1 MSTHTFIKKH
11 KSLIQNIDGNLDQ
24 AVITLMLEDG
34 RLAFYWFDEGK
45 YIKHVIKG
53 E

>member
-1 MSTHTFIKKH
+1 MGINSFIRRNKT
-11 KSLIQNIDGNLDQ
+11 NILNMDGNLDQ
-24 AVITLMLEDG
+24 ATITLQLEDG

-45 YIKHVIKG
+45 YIKHSIK

>member
-1 MSTHTFIKKH
+1 MKTHTFIQKH
-11 KSLIQNIDGNLDQ
+11 GANILNMDGNLDQ
-24 AVITLMLEDG
+24 AVITLQLKDG

-45 YIKHVIKG
+45 YTRRVIK

>member
-1 MSTHTFIKKH
+1 MSINNFIKKY
-11 KSLIQNIDGNLDQ
+11 QANILNMDGNLDQ
-24 AVITLMLEDG
+24 ATITLQLEDG

-45 YIKHVIKG
+45 YIKHIIK